1 MENEQVGLLM
11 AYERRFP
18 SCPQIPVVVECV
30 ITADSWSADD
40 SQRDT
45 SRRCQL
51 NVEAPYLLKKMVGV
65 DYVYFMQTN
74 HLDLKER
81 VLEIEAINET
91 FSSRVEVLEKC
102 RYYVHPENPQ
112 WTCFEQSALLDVKNF
127 FGLESTVEKIAM
139 KQYSSNIA
147 KGKEL
152 IESFMKE
159 VEADGIHELKPWKKD
174 DPAHNRELRR
184 IVSRNTEPLSPRAN
198 TEPTRLSQ
206 PGTSRIRQSGF
217 TFRSSSNTSKFTST
231 SPTYEGEGGWR
242 TVVRKQDSDIPS
254 PVSGVPSP
262 PSDIQSPP
270 SDASSALKFRPPP
283 KSTSRIRQSG
293 FTFRSSSNT
302 SKFTSTSP
310 TYEGEGGWRTVVRK
324 QDSDIPSPVSGVPS
338 PPSDIQSPPSD
349 ASSALKFRPPPKN
362 QYTLDSEYIK
372 RYLGEL
378 TPMQESRLLQLRKW
392 IADLQKGKVPSDTTL
407 LRFLRARDFSV
418 EKSREM
424 LSQSLLW
431 RKRHQV
437 DRLLAEYE
445 APPVVAQYFPGGWH
459 HHDKDGRPLYILRL
473 GQMDVKGLLKSV
485 GEDGLLKLTLH
496 VCEEGLKLLEEAT
509 RSSEHAVH
517 SWCLL
522 VDLDGLN
529 MRHLWRPG
537 VRALLRII
545 QIVEANY
552 PETMGRVLIVRAPR
566 VFPILWTIV
575 STFIDENTR
584 SKFLFYGGK
593 DYLQPGGLL
602 DYIPKDL
609 IPDFLG
615 GPCKSFV
622 YEGGLVPKS
631 LYVSGAFT
639 ERDGE
644 PLCEDSIYRSVSLS
658 KGQVHEVIVANSDP
672 GSVLT
677 WDFDVLRHD
686 VGFTVFRS
694 PHDLSQDM
702 EIAAGCAGG
711 EEVTSALAQAEWR
724 EGEHYHK
731 VEPTLVAHD
740 GESIQGSHVMLER
753 GSYVLQWRCEPLDH
767 ARAQLMYFHETLASH
782 HYKKSM
788 RYKKQIHRENDKGFH
803 VKPAV
808 RSFRLLLP
816 QHQVCGEL
824 VPLAVRAR
832 PPPPRGHRA
841 HPRPEEPPEGR
852 RVGTPLETDSKS

>member
-1 MENEQVGLLM
+1 MVQEYVSPVRVHKYPFEMVM
-11 AYERRFP
+11 AAYEMRFP
-18 SCPQIPVVVECV
+18 SCPQIPVVIDCV
-30 ITADSWSADD
+30 ITEDSWTADD

-45 SRRCQL
+45 IRRCQL
-51 NVEAPYLLKKMVGV
+51 NVEAPYLLKKMIGV
-65 DYVYFMQTN
+65 DYVYFIQKN
-74 HLDLKER
+74 HLDLKSR
-81 VLEIEAINET
+81 ILEIEATNET
-91 FSSRVEVLEKC
+91 FAARVGVVEKC
-102 RYYVHPENPQ
+102 RYFVHPENPE
-112 WTCFEQSALLDVKNF
+112 WTCFEQSALLDVTNF
-127 FGLESTVEKIAM
+127 FGFENTVEKIAM
-139 KQYSSNIA
+139 KQYAANIA

-152 IESFMKE
+152 IEEFMKE
-159 VEADGIHELKPWKKD
+159 VTAAGIADLRPWKAS

-184 IVSRNTEPLSPRAN
+184 VVSRGTEPLSPRPIAE
-198 TEPTRLSQ
+198 TKKHS
-206 PGTSRIRQSGF
+206 
-217 TFRSSSNTSKFTST
+217 
-231 SPTYEGEGGWR
+231 
-242 TVVRKQDSDIPS
+242 IP
-254 PVSGVPSP
+254 
-262 PSDIQSPP
+262 D
-270 SDASSALKFRPPP
+270 
-283 KSTSRIRQSG
+283 
-293 FTFRSSSNT
+293 
-302 SKFTSTSP
+302 
-310 TYEGEGGWRTVVRK
+310 
-324 QDSDIPSPVSGVPS
+324 
-338 PPSDIQSPPSD
+338 
-349 ASSALKFRPPPKN
+349 

-418 EKSREM
+418 EKAREM

-431 RKRHQV
+431 RKKHQV
-437 DRLLAEYE
+437 DRILSEYE
-445 APPVVAQYFPGGWH
+445 TPDVVRQYFPGGWH

-473 GQMDVKGLLKSV
+473 GQMDVKGLLKSI

-509 RSSEHAVH
+509 RSSEHAIQ

-622 YEGGLVPKS
+622 HEGGLVPKS

-639 ERDGE
+639 ERDGD
-644 PLCEDSIYRSVSLS
+644 PLSEDSIYRSVSLG
-658 KGQVHEVIVANSDP
+658 KAQVHEVIVPNRDP
-672 GSVLT
+672 QSVLT

-686 VGFTVFRS
+686 IAFTVYRS
-694 PHDLSQDM
+694 DRQLDLPDH
-702 EIAAGCAGG
+702 AAADCVGG
-711 EEVTSALAQAEWR
+711 ASAEEHRSVLERCGWR
-724 EGEHYHK
+724 EGEHYHR
-731 VEPTLVAHD
+731 VEPTLVCHD
-740 GESIQGSHVMLER
+740 GESIQGSHVMSES
-753 GSYVLQWRCEPLDH
+753 GSYVLQWRCEAMDG
-767 ARAQLMYFHETLASH
+767 ARAAQLMYFHETLASH
-782 HYKKSM
+782 HYRGSMSSLQSAISGFSCLSGKSLSSSCPS
-788 RYKKQIHRENDKGFH
+788 R
-803 VKPAV
+803 
-808 RSFRLLLP
+808 
-816 QHQVCGEL
+816 
-824 VPLAVRAR
+824 
-832 PPPPRGHRA
+832 
-841 HPRPEEPPEGR
+841 
-852 RVGTPLETDSKS
+852 

>member
-1 MENEQVGLLM
+1 MVQEFVSPVRVHKFPFEMVM
-11 AYERRFP
+11 AAYERRFP
-18 SCPQIPVVVECV
+18 NCPQIPVVLECA
-30 ITADSWSADD
+30 ITEDSWSEDD

-51 NVEAPYLLKKMVGV
+51 NVDAPYLLKKMVGV
-65 DYVYFMQTN
+65 DYIYFIQKN
-74 HLDLKER
+74 HLDLKAR
-81 VLEIEAINET
+81 VLEIEATNES
-91 FSSRVEVLEKC
+91 FANRVVVLEKC
-102 RYYVHPENPQ
+102 RYYVHPENPN
-112 WTCFEQSALLDVKNF
+112 WTCFEQSAHLDVTNF
-127 FGLESTVEKIAM
+127 FGLESTVEKIAI
-139 KQYSSNIA
+139 KQYSANIT

-152 IESFMKE
+152 IEVFMKG
-159 VEADGIHELKPWKKD
+159 VEADGIKDLQPWNPD

-184 IVSRNTEPLSPRAN
+184 IVSRNTEPLSPRTT
-198 TEPTRLSQ
+198 TEPQRQ
-206 PGTSRIRQSGF
+206 P
-217 TFRSSSNTSKFTST
+217 K
-231 SPTYEGEGGWR
+231 P
-242 TVVRKQDSDIPS
+242 D
-254 PVSGVPSP
+254 
-262 PSDIQSPP
+262 
-270 SDASSALKFRPPP
+270 
-283 KSTSRIRQSG
+283 
-293 FTFRSSSNT
+293 
-302 SKFTSTSP
+302 
-310 TYEGEGGWRTVVRK
+310 
-324 QDSDIPSPVSGVPS
+324 
-338 PPSDIQSPPSD
+338 
-349 ASSALKFRPPPKN
+349 

-407 LRFLRARDFSV
+407 LRFLRARDFNV

-437 DRLLAEYE
+437 DRILSEYGT
-445 APPVVAQYFPGGWH
+445 PQVVAQYFPGGWH

-509 RSSEHAVH
+509 RSSEHAVQ

-615 GPCKSFV
+615 GPCKSDIVDASMNVPHQYYDYSFV
-622 YEGGLVPKS
+622 HEGGLVPKS

-639 ERDGE
+639 ERDGD
-644 PLCEDSIYRSVSLS
+644 PLCEDSIYRSVSLG
-658 KGQVHEVIVANSDP
+658 KGQVHEVIVNNKDP
-672 GSVLT
+672 QSVLT

-686 VGFTVFRS
+686 IAFTVYRS
-694 PHDLSQDM
+694 PHDLELDDPTVVCTG
-702 EIAAGCAGG
+702 AGTGT
-711 EEVTSALAQAEWR
+711 EEGRSALARQDWR
-724 EGEHYHK
+724 EGEHFHK
-731 VEPTLVAHD
+731 VEHTLIAHD

-753 GSYVLQWRCEPLDH
+753 GCYVLQWRCELLDH
-767 ARAQLMYFHETLASH
+767 APRAQLMYFHETLASH
-782 HYKKSM
+782 HYKGSMSSLQSGASGFSCLSTKSAASSCPS
-788 RYKKQIHRENDKGFH
+788 R
-803 VKPAV
+803 
-808 RSFRLLLP
+808 
-816 QHQVCGEL
+816 
-824 VPLAVRAR
+824 
-832 PPPPRGHRA
+832 
-841 HPRPEEPPEGR
+841 
-852 RVGTPLETDSKS
+852 

>member
-1 MENEQVGLLM
+1 MVQEYVSPIRVHKFPFEMVM
-11 AYERRFP
+11 AAYERRFP

-206 PGTSRIRQSGF
+206 P
-217 TFRSSSNTSKFTST
+217 
-231 SPTYEGEGGWR
+231 
-242 TVVRKQDSDIPS
+242 D
-254 PVSGVPSP
+254 
-262 PSDIQSPP
+262 
-270 SDASSALKFRPPP
+270 
-283 KSTSRIRQSG
+283 
-293 FTFRSSSNT
+293 
-302 SKFTSTSP
+302 
-310 TYEGEGGWRTVVRK
+310 
-324 QDSDIPSPVSGVPS
+324 
-338 PPSDIQSPPSD
+338 
-349 ASSALKFRPPPKN
+349 

-782 HYKKSM
+782 HYKGSMSSLQSGASGFSCLSTKS
-788 RYKKQIHRENDKGFH
+788 
-803 VKPAV
+803 AV
-808 RSFRLLLP
+808 SSCPSR
-816 QHQVCGEL
+816 
-824 VPLAVRAR
+824 
-832 PPPPRGHRA
+832 
-841 HPRPEEPPEGR
+841 
-852 RVGTPLETDSKS
+852 